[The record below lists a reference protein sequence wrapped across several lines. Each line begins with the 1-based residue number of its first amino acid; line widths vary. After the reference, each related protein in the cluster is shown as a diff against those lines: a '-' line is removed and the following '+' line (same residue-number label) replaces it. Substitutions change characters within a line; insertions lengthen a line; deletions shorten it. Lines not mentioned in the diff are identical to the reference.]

1 MIVKYRHISEPDIEK
16 FHNTEKVFENLYNPF
31 NPYRCKTQEEFDAF
45 TLRHLAKD
53 KENGIIISYEVM
65 EELK

>member
-1 MIVKYRHISEPDIEK
+1 MIVKYKHISDPEVEK
-16 FHNTEKVFENLYNPF
+16 FHNTEGAFKKLHSPF
-31 NPYRCKTQEEFDAF
+31 NPYCYKTQEEFDAF
-45 TLRHLAKD
+45 TLKHLAKD

>member
-16 FHNTEKVFENLYNPF
+16 FHNTERAFKNLYNPM
-31 NPYRCKTQEEFDAF
+31 NPYRFKTQEEFDAF

>member
-1 MIVKYRHISEPDIEK
+1 MLVKYRHISDSDVEK
-16 FHNTEKVFENLYNPF
+16 IHNTERAFKKICSPF
-31 NPYRCKTQEEFDAF
+31 NPYCCKTQEEFDAF

-53 KENGIIISYEVM
+53 KENGIIISYEIM

>member
-1 MIVKYRHISEPDIEK
+1 MIVKYRHVSEPNIEK
-16 FHNTEKVFENLYNPF
+16 IHNTERAFKNLRSPF

-65 EELK
+65 EETK